1 LARAAP
7 SFKGD
12 TFGRFEQAKSPQ
24 SFINRS
30 ASFGTEFRATAIP
43 WYFAII
49 NALVVARLIAQALFA
64 SFDRFGYP
72 TLRGWRLLAGVLGIA
87 TDREHHQ
94 NYSGQSDDESLAHG
108 TKT

>member
-1 LARAAP
+1 LARAAQ

-12 TFGRFEQAKSPQ
+12 TFGGLSKPRALQ
-24 SFINRS
+24 SLINRS
-30 ASFGTEFRATAIP
+30 ASFGTGFRATAIP
-43 WYFAII
+43 RYFAII

-72 TLRGWRLLAGVLGIA
+72 PLRGWRLLPGVLGIA
-87 TDREHHQ
+87 IDREHHH
-94 NYSGQSDDESLAHG
+94 NNSGQSSDESLAHG

>member
-7 SFKGD
+7 PGKGD
-12 TFGRFEQAKSPQ
+12 TFGGFEQAKTPQ
-24 SFINRS
+24 SLINKS

-43 WYFAII
+43 RYFAII

-72 TLRGWRLLAGVLGIA
+72 TLRGWRLLPGVLGVAI
-87 TDREHHQ
+87 DRGYHQ
-94 NYSGQSDDESLAHG
+94 NNSSQCVDESLAHG